1 MPRHARVQPIVLFAV
16 AGLVVLGGLA
26 LLYIPKAPPKPVS
39 SNAASL
45 PLLAKSPLSATA
57 LSMSPADG
65 DGAGYSAEIDPTLN
79 TWVIEKRTQD
89 GSELRVLVQAPVVRG
104 ALTMLRDAMQNPS
117 IDTTRSE
124 GVVSEIEIPVGAD
137 RKGWHTV
144 KLIQGK
150 DEAVLLVESQPL
162 GGRTRVLHV
171 AGQSLNSDSVQLP
184 RSPVFTGSADLA
196 AIFRDAS
203 IAGWRDASAM
213 PDVGGSVQEL
223 AMRVGAS
230 TLRVVKGS
238 EGRWMMTE
246 PAPAQVEKT
255 SVEQVLAVLR
265 SVQVAGAV
273 AQPTKASVANSG
285 DPSSNADSPQRM
297 LDRSISPG
305 TPASDIV
312 RSPSLSITLISQLDL
327 PNSDAGSSR
336 LVQSLFVGAATG
348 ASGGM
353 TTRNVV
359 AHTMLQ
365 ARAARGEA
373 NDGGIEGSSRSF
385 SPIFGSLE
393 TKGLFEF
400 VQAPEALLPKLALR
414 GGVADVGSLHVRFES
429 ELLKNVNV
437 IAPAERTDKGLLLVR
452 ATNTQRAELKAE
464 WVSPAAAEPLQL
476 NAATK
481 TQQEL
486 ASAISELLAKVE
498 PESLLLLRD
507 ANSLAKVFDIGT
519 DKEQPA
525 GSIGAGANTNRQR
538 VRGAASLTVRDLG
551 GAANLTGAFG
561 LSTSGE
567 PRVLLRVGH
576 VLRVWNAKEGAAKR
590 VHELLL
596 QEVPP
601 EG

>member
-1 MPRHARVQPIVLFAV
+1 
-16 AGLVVLGGLA
+16 
-26 LLYIPKAPPKPVS
+26 
-39 SNAASL
+39 
-45 PLLAKSPLSATA
+45 
-57 LSMSPADG
+57 
-65 DGAGYSAEIDPTLN
+65 
-79 TWVIEKRTQD
+79 
-89 GSELRVLVQAPVVRG
+89 
-104 ALTMLRDAMQNPS
+104 
-117 IDTTRSE
+117 
-124 GVVSEIEIPVGAD
+124 
-137 RKGWHTV
+137 
-144 KLIQGK
+144 
-150 DEAVLLVESQPL
+150 
-162 GGRTRVLHV
+162 
-171 AGQSLNSDSVQLP
+171 
-184 RSPVFTGSADLA
+184 
-196 AIFRDAS
+196 
-203 IAGWRDASAM
+203 
-213 PDVGGSVQEL
+213 
-223 AMRVGAS
+223 
-230 TLRVVKGS
+230 
-238 EGRWMMTE
+238 
-246 PAPAQVEKT
+246 
-255 SVEQVLAVLR
+255 
-265 SVQVAGAV
+265 
-273 AQPTKASVANSG
+273 
-285 DPSSNADSPQRM
+285 
-297 LDRSISPG
+297 
-305 TPASDIV
+305 
-312 RSPSLSITLISQLDL
+312 
-327 PNSDAGSSR
+327 
-336 LVQSLFVGAATG
+336 
-348 ASGGM
+348 
-353 TTRNVV
+353 
-359 AHTMLQ
+359 MLQ

-373 NDGGIEGSSRSF
+373 NDGGIEGTFRSF